1 MVVSDSSCYN
11 SILAKSKMTTTH
23 TLHLSLLRPS
33 VLHILRATGFHAAR
47 PSVIDA
53 LVDITSR
60 YLLLLA
66 SRTAAH
72 ASLAHNELAEPSLS
86 DVRMALQDVG
96 AMYPS
101 TSELEEQLRPVEEGE
116 DMRGIEAFLGW
127 MTGPKNKEIRRI
139 AEMENDNVEG
149 ATSAANGP
157 VSGTAAAT
165 LAEATEEKKEDF
177 LKMLKKKH
185 SKTGEESRYQGT
197 AIGIAAEARAT
208 KIEGGGNLDS
218 VQVWEDI
225 LKGVSSKAS
234 DGRVSTSAS
243 SPLTEI
249 ENV

>member
-1 MVVSDSSCYN
+1 
-11 SILAKSKMTTTH
+11 MTTTH

-66 SRTAAH
+66 SRTAVH
-72 ASLAHNELAEPSLS
+72 ASLAHNELAEPSIS
-86 DVRMALQDVG
+86 DVRMALQDAG
-96 AMYPS
+96 AIYPF
-101 TSELEEQLRPVEEGE
+101 TSELEEQIKPMEEGE
-116 DMRGIEAFLGW
+116 DMQGIETFVGW

-149 ATSAANGP
+149 GVNTANGP
-157 VSGTAAAT
+157 APGAAAT
-165 LAEATEEKKEDF
+165 AVALAEAIEEKKEDF

-208 KIEGGGNLDS
+208 KIEGGGDLDS
-218 VQVWEDI
+218 VQAWGDI
-225 LKGVSSKAS
+225 LKGASSKGS
-234 DGRVSTSAS
+234 ERHVSTSTS

-249 ENV
+249 ENI